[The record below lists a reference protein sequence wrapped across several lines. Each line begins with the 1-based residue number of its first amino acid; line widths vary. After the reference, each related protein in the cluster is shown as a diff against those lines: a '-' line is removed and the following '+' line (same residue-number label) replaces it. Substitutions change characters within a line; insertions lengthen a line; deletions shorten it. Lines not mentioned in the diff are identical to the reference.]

1 MQDATSARPPVIE
14 TRLSNGLTLLV
25 REARGAPIATFWVWY
40 RVGSRNEVPGTTG
53 ASHWVEHML
62 FKGTERFPKGVA
74 DKSIAG
80 CGGVRNGMTWLDYT
94 TYYETVPSD
103 HFALA
108 VAIEADRMANARFLE
123 DEVASERGVVISE
136 REGSENQP
144 GYALYEE
151 VTSAAYRLHSYGRP
165 VVGFKHDLRTM
176 TRDDLHGFYRRHY
189 VPGNAVAIAIGD
201 FDAAS
206 VQSLVEKEFGAIP
219 AGEARRY
226 EPPEEPPQQGERRVT
241 VRRPGPLPLLS
252 VAYHVPAADHPDTPS
267 IWMLGAVLGAGR
279 SSRLYLA
286 LVSAGLAS
294 SASAGSSETVDPHLF
309 RLSVTARPDSDRAR
323 VEAVALE
330 TVEAVARDGIDH
342 SELAKA
348 RRQFR
353 AGHVF
358 GTEGITNQAR
368 SIGSSAIA
376 GDWRRADTYLDDLE
390 LVTAEDVRRACAKY
404 LVERNRTVGWF
415 IPEGESR

>member
-1 MQDATSARPPVIE
+1 MPEVASARPPVIE
-14 TRLSNGLTLLV
+14 SRLSNGLTLLV

-40 RVGSRNEVPGTTG
+40 RVGSRNEVPGLTG

-62 FKGTERFPKGVA
+62 FKGTERFPKGYS
-74 DKSIAG
+74 DKAIAG

-94 TYYETVPSD
+94 TYYETVPSE
-103 HFALA
+103 HLGLA

-176 TRDDLHGFYRRHY
+176 TRDDLHGFYTRHY
-189 VPGNAVAIAIGD
+189 VPSNAVAVAIGD
-201 FDAAS
+201 FDADD
-206 VQSLVEKEFGAIP
+206 VRSLVEREFGTIAS
-219 AGEARRY
+219 GTARTY
-226 EPPEEPPQQGERRVT
+226 VPPEEPPQQGERRVK
-241 VRRPGPLPLLS
+241 VRRPGPVPILS
-252 VAYHVPAADHPDTPS
+252 IAYHVPGADHVDTPA
-267 IWMLGAVLGAGR
+267 IWMLGALLGAGR
-279 SSRLYLA
+279 SSRLYVA

-294 SASAGSSETVDPHLF
+294 SASAGSSETLDPHLF
-309 RLSVTARPDSDRAR
+309 RLSVTARADADPAR
-323 VEAVALE
+323 VEAAALD
-330 TVEAVARDGIDH
+330 AVAVIAREGIDAA
-342 SELAKA
+342 ELAKV

-368 SIGSSAIA
+368 SIGSSEIA
-376 GDWRRADTYLDDLE
+376 GDWRRAETYLDDLDR
-390 LVTAEDVRRACAKY
+390 VTVDDVQRACATY

-415 IPEGESR
+415 IPEEVSK